1 MSVWYF
7 ECSTDDMD
15 ELMQDDDCIT
25 RRPRISNNGK
35 LAILK
40 YTKQVDGSI
49 DHEAVLALCDV
60 PAWQGEP

>member
-1 MSVWYF
+1 
-7 ECSTDDMD
+7 
-15 ELMQDDDCIT
+15 MQDDDCIT
-25 RRPRISNNGK
+25 RRPRISNDGK

-49 DHEAVLALCDV
+49 DHEAVLALCNV